1 MNEDLEDYI
10 EAIQRILRP
19 LKESEFSEKLGKV
32 STYIGSIGKSFAA
45 LNSNLE
51 SIKQQLGS
59 DQESYR
65 KVVQDKIAANKSF
78 VDSFIKFARMNLDL
92 ARDQALDKLVKRP
105 KSADK
110 VDEQKMMESL
120 GRWFDQLPDP
130 ALAMIEHFKASS
142 TPLDKY
148 LVAGKWGHEYLQKR
162 NVNTEVYDSQLCMLI
177 SCKDTAAAIMVQSY
191 GRLSSRLSKAI
202 DDVEEMAKEKLEAL
216 ENESGRKTS

>member
-191 GRLSSRLSKAI
+191 GRLSRAI

>member
-1 MNEDLEDYI
+1 MNEDLDDYI
-10 EAIQRILRP
+10 EAVQRILQP
-19 LKESEFSEKLGKV
+19 LKESEFSERLGKV

-45 LNSNLE
+45 LKSDLE
-51 SIKQQLGS
+51 SIGQQLGS

-65 KVVQDKIAANKSF
+65 KAVQDKIAANKSF
-78 VDSFIKFARMNLDL
+78 VDSFLKFARMNLDL

-110 VDEQKMMESL
+110 ADEQKMMESL

-130 ALAMIEHFKASS
+130 ATTMIEHFKASS
-142 TPLDKY
+142 GPLDKY
-148 LVAGKWGHEYLQKR
+148 LIAGKWGHEYLQKR
-162 NVNTEVYDSQLCMLI
+162 HVNPEVYDIQLCMLI

-191 GRLSSRLSKAI
+191 GKLSRAI
-202 DDVEEMAKEKLEAL
+202 DDVEEMAKKTLEAL